1 MNSGLVIGTS
11 AAGDQRTLTVKG
23 ELDMAVSTVFE
34 QTLLEAVAATQPGAE
49 LAVDLSE
56 VRFFDVKALRAL
68 LHAARAA
75 EAAGVPFCL
84 AASPTV
90 ARVFEL
96 LGIDTAPVPTDSTSA
111 PSGQGPWIT
120 ILPGTESHTQRSRS
134 AARHILVTAA
144 PATGEGGRVDAV
156 PGAIRVQ
163 QAAGIL
169 AELEAISPGDAL
181 ERMRARASRD
191 GVILA
196 VLARR
201 IVKYR
206 GWPPRR

>member
-1 MNSGLVIGTS
+1 M
-11 AAGDQRTLTVKG
+11 VKG
-23 ELDMAVSTVFE
+23 ELDMAVSVVFE
-34 QTLLEAVAATQPGAE
+34 QTLLEAVAAARPGVE

-75 EAAGVPFCL
+75 EAARVPFCL

-96 LGIDTAPVPTDSTSA
+96 LGIDTAPVPTGSTHAS
-111 PSGQGPWIT
+111 SGSGPWIT
-120 ILPGTESHTQRSRS
+120 IPPGAGAHIQQSRS
-134 AARHILVTAA
+134 AARQILVTGVDTA
-144 PATGEGGRVDAV
+144 GEGRVDEA
-156 PGAIRVQ
+156 PAAIRVQ

-169 AELEAISPGDAL
+169 AELEAISPGEAL
-181 ERMRARASRD
+181 ERMRTRTSRD

-206 GWPPRR
+206 GWPPRH